1 MIELEELETLI
12 QNRLDYVNSIKNSS
26 SGFQIAGHGALTEL
40 MSSAL
45 TLINHHTEH
54 IKSLEERINKLENP

>member
-26 SGFQIAGHGALTEL
+26 SGFSG
-40 MSSAL
+40 S
-45 TLINHHTEH
+45 
-54 IKSLEERINKLENP
+54 

>member
-12 QNRLDYVNSIKNSS
+12 QNRLDYVNSIRNSS
-26 SGFQIAGHGALTEL
+26 SGFQIAGHSALTEL
-40 MSSAL
+40 MISAL
-45 TLINHHTEH
+45 TLISHHTDH